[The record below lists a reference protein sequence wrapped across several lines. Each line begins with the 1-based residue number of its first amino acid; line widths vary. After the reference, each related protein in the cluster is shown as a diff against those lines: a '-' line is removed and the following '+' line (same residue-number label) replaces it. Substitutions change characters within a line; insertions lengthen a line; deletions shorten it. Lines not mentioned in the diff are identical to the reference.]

1 MDNLIYFLKENL
13 YLNNFNILKTGKN
26 KCVIFKVSYKY
37 TKCIYIKIKDDI
49 INKVKPIVYEH
60 IEENQEFYK
69 GKDGKDGKD
78 GRSVKL
84 ELENNGDLYAIYE

>member
-49 INKVKPIVYEH
+49 ININVDKVFDSNYYNSN
-60 IEENQEFYK
+60 IERLLISQCVFSDYREILNYIQK
-69 GKDGKDGKD
+69 NID
-78 GRSVKL
+78 
-84 ELENNGDLYAIYE
+84 I

>member
-37 TKCIYIKIKDDI
+37 TKCIYIKIRLCLNTMLI
-49 INKVKPIVYEH
+49 
-60 IEENQEFYK
+60 
-69 GKDGKDGKD
+69 
-78 GRSVKL
+78 L
-84 ELENNGDLYAIYE
+84 E